1 MFHQRMMLYMSQ
13 QIQMLKQLGWL
24 ALFVL
29 RKQLIIHSIWLQMAL
44 VLCFSVQMI
53 VQLINNWLLRQ
64 HQIKQQVSFWTIIR
78 SNLLII
84 FFKNLI
90 ILFNSYYLLAIGSR
104 SSGSL
109 RFGVRARMQETT
121 LTGSVASSVLNEIQ
135 RIDVTA
141 TVQAEQQVRTKKYAY

>member
-1 MFHQRMMLYMSQ
+1 M
-13 QIQMLKQLGWL
+13 
-24 ALFVL
+24 
-29 RKQLIIHSIWLQMAL
+29 
-44 VLCFSVQMI
+44 
-53 VQLINNWLLRQ
+53 
-64 HQIKQQVSFWTIIR
+64 
-78 SNLLII
+78 II